1 MSAAWVV
8 YLAAVGTLLAVSAR
22 AAASA
27 AAGAGLPTRWAWSA
41 ALAGVVALA
50 AIAPSTPSLR
60 VPVALDATA
69 PAVTRVASDA
79 RPSIGWM
86 IVASREAVRRASLA
100 TLAWMGR
107 RVPVASARIAVIAWA
122 TTSAVLLALFVAVNR
137 RLALARRRWPTCT
150 LRGDVVRVAPA
161 TGPAVLG
168 LLRPE
173 IVVPR
178 SLLALGDDELR
189 LILAHEREH
198 LKARD
203 HLLLAAAWLVA
214 IAFPWHPAVW
224 YLVAR
229 LRLAIELDCDA
240 RVLRAGVP
248 RSSYGSLL
256 IDMAGRREG
265 FRIGALALADGRS
278 HLERRI
284 LAMNGSRRRHA
295 AARGAAFGTVS
306 VLLVLAAC
314 EAKVPTAAE
323 IASMDVASAQ
333 RNASEAG
340 FLRTP
345 ANDRT
350 DFFVDGKQVSAERAR
365 TLQAKEIGSIEVVKS
380 ERPTGRDTIIV
391 TTTARMPKSILGLRA
406 SAPITTLDWN
416 NPSGGEG
423 RDPLEVGETTFEH
436 RVTAS
441 DSSEHMVAHV
451 ADELARSRTWTKAGE
466 GPAPRSTWEPLPERS
481 REAGKKVRGGTP
493 PLLLIDG
500 RKSSEAAL
508 AALDTKDI
516 ASIQVYKGENG
527 AKVFGD
533 PAAAN
538 GVIVVTTK
546 AAKK

>member
-1 MSAAWVV
+1 LAYLVV
-8 YLAAVGTLLAVSAR
+8 VGTLLAVAAR

-27 AAGAGLPTRWAWSA
+27 ASGAGYPTRWAWTT
-41 ALAGVVALA
+41 ALVGVVALA
-50 AIAPSTPSLR
+50 AIAPRESTPRRL
-60 VPVALDATA
+60 VGGVAT
-69 PAVTRVASDA
+69 TTIA
-79 RPSIGWM
+79 RPVERTAARPTVGVM
-86 IVASREAVRRASLA
+86 IDASREAIRRASLA
-100 TLAWMGR
+100 SLGWVER
-107 RVPVASARIAVIAWA
+107 RLPRASARLALTAWA
-122 TTSAVLLALFVAVNR
+122 TSSAVLLALFVAVNR
-137 RLALARRRWPTCT
+137 RLARARRRWPTCT
-150 LRGDVVRVAPA
+150 LRGHVVRVAPG

-178 SLLALGDDELR
+178 SLLALGDAEQR

-198 LKARD
+198 LQARD

-240 RVLRAGVP
+240 RVLRAGAP
-248 RSSYGSLL
+248 RQSYGSLL
-256 IDMAGRREG
+256 IDMAARREG
-265 FRIGALALADGRS
+265 YRIGALGLADGPS

-284 LAMNGSRRRHA
+284 LAMNGSGKRHA

-306 VLLVLAAC
+306 ALLVLAAC
-314 EAKVPTAAE
+314 EAKVPTASE
-323 IASMDVASAQ
+323 IATMDVASAQ
-333 RNASEAG
+333 HGAAEAG

-350 DFFVDGKQVSAERAR
+350 DFFIDGARVSAERAR
-365 TLQAKEIGSIEVVKS
+365 ALEAKEIGSIEVVRS

-391 TTTARMPKSILGLRA
+391 TTTARMPKSVLSLRA
-406 SAPITTLDWN
+406 SDGP
-416 NPSGGEG
+416 
-423 RDPLEVGETTFEH
+423 DPLEVGETTFE
-436 RVTAS
+436 RKVGGP

-451 ADELARSRTWTKAGE
+451 EDELARSRTRVERDGL
-466 GPAPRSTWEPLPERS
+466 APRSTWRALPERTN
-481 REAGKKVRGGTP
+481 EAGTNVRGG

-500 RKSSEAAL
+500 RKSTEAGL
-508 AALDTKDI
+508 AALQPDRIT
-516 ASIQVYKGENG
+516 SIQVYKENG
-527 AKVFGD
+527 VKLFDD

>member
-1 MSAAWVV
+1 VSAAWVAYV
-8 YLAAVGTLLAVSAR
+8 VIVGCLLAIAAR
-22 AAASA
+22 AAATA
-27 AAGAGLPTRWAWSA
+27 AAGARRPTRWAWSVS
-41 ALAGVVALA
+41 LGGVVVLA
-50 AIAPSTPSLR
+50 AIAPRAPMVDTPLR
-60 VPVALDATA
+60 TNA
-69 PAVTRVASDA
+69 VASVVSVPTTERV
-79 RPSIGWM
+79 RPTIGR
-86 IVASREAVRRASLA
+86 VVDASREAIRGASA
-100 TLAWMGR
+100 TALAWMGR
-107 RVPVASARIAVIAWA
+107 HLPPVSARVALTVWAAASAL
-122 TTSAVLLALFVAVNR
+122 LLALFVVVNR
-137 RLALARRRWPTCT
+137 RLALARRDWPTHT
-150 LRGDVVRVAPA
+150 IRGDVVRVAPA

-178 SLLALGDDELR
+178 SLLSLDDDAQR

-198 LKARD
+198 VQAGD

-214 IAFPWHPAVW
+214 IAIPWHPAVW

-248 RSSYGSLL
+248 RQSYGSLL
-256 IDMAGRREG
+256 SDMAARRGEL
-265 FRIGALALADGRS
+265 RIGALALADGPS

-284 LAMNGSRRRHA
+284 LAMNGSRTRHA
-295 AARGAAFGTVS
+295 AARGAAFGTLS

-314 EAKVPTAAE
+314 EAKVPTASE
-323 IASMDVASAQ
+323 IASMDVASAE
-333 RNASEAG
+333 RSASETG

-350 DFFVDGKQVSAERAR
+350 DFFIDGAKVSAEQARA
-365 TLQAKEIGSIEVVKS
+365 LEAKQIGSIEVVKS
-380 ERPTGRDTIIV
+380 ELPTGRDTIIV
-391 TTTARMPKSILGLRA
+391 TTTARMPKSILSLRA
-406 SAPITTLDWN
+406 SDGP
-416 NPSGGEG
+416 
-423 RDPLEVGETTFEH
+423 DPLEVGEQTFER
-436 RVTAS
+436 RVGGS

-451 ADELARSRTWTKAGE
+451 ADELARSRTRVESDGL
-466 GPAPRSTWEPLPERS
+466 APRSTWRALPERTN
-481 REAGKKVRGGTP
+481 ETGTKFRDEPP

-500 RKSSEAAL
+500 RKSTEAAL
-508 AALDTKDI
+508 AAVDPKDI
-516 ASIQVYKGENG
+516 ASIQVYKGDNG